1 MLFYPFEGYEGF
13 KEIFELREHGN
24 GVKSRRNQILLAY
37 YKSPKLLKWVREHG
51 DLELAQ
57 IKTMAQLK
65 TACLNRLTNYRF
77 NSNGGILRLKDRHWR
92 SHVYKTDC
100 MNGKTE
106 DGDVKSIRYVR
117 LDSGKVYKMKAGK
130 MYRQLILE
138 TEFGQMLPIQ
148 VVTWLCEEL
157 SLEWSGYNTTSEYT
171 LHVDDDFKAIYDR
184 SRQKGDFGSCMSNR
198 GHWPFYA
205 ESVTCKAAYLTDPDD
220 YIVARAIVF
229 TEVTDDDTGDTFRL
243 CERQYSSE
251 GDDMLKQI
259 LVNKLIEGGY
269 IDGYKRVGADCHN
282 SRGFVDNNGN
292 DLSECCFSIECN
304 LDYDDTLSYQ
314 DSFKWYNM
322 GENRAYNYEV
332 DCDYMLDSTEDT
344 LDGDRNYDE
353 YHDRYTRND
362 TVEVCYDGRW
372 MSCDE
377 DDLDDFICIDDRY
390 YHEDMVS
397 YCDECEEAYI
407 AENRNYYSEITDGDY
422 CCESCRERAER
433 EYCEENPDEYVW
445 FEGEAVPRDEVIFCA
460 HCGEMRRAN
469 DYCVCYSD
477 ITEEYYCDDDCRGA
491 AERNYIKNNP
501 DCGYA
506 ICSECDDVEEI
517 EDMVQNI
524 DGSYTCKDCMEAAE
538 KYSFLAT
545 NAPQNETV

>member
-1 MLFYPFEGYEGF
+1 MLFYPFEDYEGF

-37 YKSPKLLKWVREHG
+37 YKSPKLMKWVREHN
-51 DLELAQ
+51 DPELAT

-65 TACLNRLTNYRF
+65 TVCLNRLTTH
-77 NSNGGILRLKDRHWR
+77 NSLGSYEGALLLKDRFWKSR
-92 SHVYKTDC
+92 MYKTDC
-100 MNGKTE
+100 LKGKTE

-117 LDSGKVYKMKAGK
+117 LDTGKVYKMKAGK

-171 LHVDDDFKAIYDR
+171 LHVDEDFEGIYSR
-184 SRQKGDFGSCMSNR
+184 SRCRGDFGSCMADRDHHS
-198 GHWPFYA
+198 FYA
-205 ESVTCKAAYLTDPDD
+205 DSVKSKAAYITDADG

-229 TEVTDDDTGDTFRL
+229 TEVTDEDTGATLRL
-243 CERQYSSE
+243 CERQYASDC
-251 GDDMLKQI
+251 DDMLKQI
-259 LVNKLIEGGY
+259 LVNKLVEGGF

-292 DLSECCFSIECN
+292 DLSDCHFSIECN

-322 GENRAYNYEV
+322 DENRAYNYSTSH
-332 DCDYMLDSTEDT
+332 DYMLDSTDYT
-344 LDGDRNYDE
+344 LDGDRNWDE

-362 TVEVCYDGRW
+362 TVDVYFNGSW
-372 MSCDE
+372 ISCDE
-377 DDLDDFICIDDRY
+377 DELDDFVSIDGRY
-390 YHEDMVS
+390 YHEDEVS
-397 YCDECEEAYI
+397 WCDRCENAYYPDDDS
-407 AENRNYYSEITDGDY
+407 YYSEVTDGSY
-422 CCESCRERAER
+422 CCEHCMQEAER

-445 FEGEAVPRDEVIFCA
+445 FNNEAVPRDEIIFCGR
-460 HCGEMRRAN
+460 CGECRRED
-469 DYCVCYSD
+469 DYEVVYSD
-477 ITEEYYCDDDCRGA
+477 ITEEYYCCDDCKEA
-491 AERNYIKNNP
+491 VEREYIKSHP

-506 ICSECDDVEEI
+506 ICSECGDVEETG
-517 EDMVQNI
+517 DMTEQP
-524 DGSYTCKDCMEAAE
+524 DGTYICKGCKEAAE
-538 KYSFLAT
+538 KYSLL
-545 NAPQNETV
+545 V